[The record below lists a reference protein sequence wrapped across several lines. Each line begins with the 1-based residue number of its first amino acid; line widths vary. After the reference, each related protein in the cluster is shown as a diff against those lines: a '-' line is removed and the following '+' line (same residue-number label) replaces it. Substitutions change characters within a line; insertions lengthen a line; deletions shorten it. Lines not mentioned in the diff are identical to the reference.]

1 MKALT
6 GGCERFQ
13 IMPSMDD
20 PLAGFQ
26 VSASLFQ
33 RKRPFPAPKPR
44 LPLLALI
51 GAAALS
57 GCVRSTPSPPPQ
69 PPGTPAPAIVL
80 TDDLGRQVRLER
92 PAQRLVSLWP
102 SATEMVCALGL
113 EDRLVG
119 VTSWCNYPP
128 TVKKKT
134 LIGDPN
140 TPKLEK
146 IVELQPD
153 LVLAPFGTPREVL
166 QQMEHLALPVFGM
179 DPRTLPEVFA
189 AMRQI
194 GRLTGTEKA
203 AESVVQAL
211 EKRSAAVEEKV
222 RKLSLPQRPRVYLE
236 MYASASEIWTFGPH
250 NYADDLVQRAGG
262 RNVFDDAETPYPQI
276 SAEQVLER
284 NPDVLIIA
292 HHQAA
297 AADIRA
303 RPGWSSLTA
312 VKENRIFRY
321 GNPDEFLRPGPRLV
335 NVLEWLARVLHP
347 ELFGPPPRTSAD
359 RHSGKKRWTS

>member
-1 MKALT
+1 ML
-6 GGCERFQ
+6 
-13 IMPSMDD
+13 SVDD
-20 PLAGFQ
+20 PIPGFQ
-26 VSASLFQ
+26 EPTSLFQ
-33 RKRPFPAPKPR
+33 RRGPFLPLKPL
-44 LPLLALI
+44 LPLLALV
-51 GAAALS
+51 GAVAIS
-57 GCVRSTPSPPPQ
+57 GCARPTPPPSPEPSV
-69 PPGTPAPAIVL
+69 TPAIVL
-80 TDDLGRQVRLER
+80 TDDLGHPIRLER

-128 TVKKKT
+128 TVKRKT
-134 LIGDPN
+134 IIGDPN
-140 TPKLEK
+140 TPKIEK

-153 LVLAPFGTPREVL
+153 LVLAPFGTPQEVL
-166 QQMEHLALPVFGM
+166 QQMERLALPVFGM
-179 DPRTLPEVFA
+179 DPQTLPEVFA
-189 AMRQI
+189 VMRQI
-194 GRLTGTEKA
+194 GRLTGTEKE
-203 AESVVQAL
+203 AESIVKAL

-222 RKLSLPQRPRVYLE
+222 RKLPPTQRPRVYLE
-236 MYASASEIWTFGPH
+236 MYASASEICTFGPH

-297 AADIRA
+297 EADLKA

-312 VKENRIFRY
+312 VKKNRIFRY

-347 ELFGPPPRTSAD
+347 ELFGPPQKTQTD
-359 RHSGKKRWTS
+359 TKEG